1 MKKKFFCLISFLL
14 IVFHV
19 GNPPLCGAER
29 AVRVPAGYE
38 FYLGPDDLLEISV
51 WKDETLTKE
60 VVVRPDGNISF
71 PLIGD
76 VRVQGRTVEEVR
88 KEIEEKIRGYIP
100 DAPVA
105 VMVVRVSSP
114 KIYVVGKVAKPGVYL
129 MTEPLRV
136 MQALAMAGGITP
148 FSDDDDIL
156 IIREENGRQKRMK
169 FDYSEVADGKDL
181 EQNIYLDPRDTVIV
195 P

>member
-1 MKKKFFCLISFLL
+1 ML
-14 IVFHV
+14 HV
-19 GNPPLCGAER
+19 LPPLTYSAER
-29 AVRVPAGYE
+29 AARLPAAHE

-51 WKDETLTKE
+51 WKDETLTRQ

-88 KEIEEKIRGYIP
+88 KEIEEKIRGYVP

-105 VMVVRVSSP
+105 VMVIQVNSP

-129 MTEPLRV
+129 MTVPLRV

-148 FSDDDDIL
+148 FSDSDNIL
-156 IIREENGRQKRMK
+156 ILREEDGRQKMMQ
-169 FDYSEVADGKDL
+169 FDYSKVAAGKNL
-181 EQNIYLDPRDTVIV
+181 EQNVYLNASDTVVV

>member
-1 MKKKFFCLISFLL
+1 MKKKLFCAIGFLL
-14 IVFHV
+14 IVLHV
-19 GNPPLCGAER
+19 ADPLLYSGER
-29 AVRVPAGYE
+29 AVRVPEGYE
-38 FYLGPDDLLEISV
+38 FCLGPDDLLEISV
-51 WKDETLTKE
+51 WKDETLTKQ

-76 VRVQGRTVEEVR
+76 VRVQGRTVKEVR
-88 KEIEEKIRGYIP
+88 QEIEEKIRGYIP

-105 VMVVRVSSP
+105 VMVIRVNSP

-129 MTEPLRV
+129 MTGPLTV
-136 MQALAMAGGITP
+136 MQSLAMAGGITP

-169 FDYSEVADGKDL
+169 FDYSKVANGKDL
-181 EQNIYLDPRDTVIV
+181 EQNIYLNPGDTVVV

>member
-1 MKKKFFCLISFLL
+1 MKKKLFCAISFLL
-14 IVFHV
+14 IVLYV
-19 GNPPLCGAER
+19 ADPLLYSGEQ
-29 AVRVPAGYE
+29 AVLVPEGYK
-38 FYLGPDDLLEISV
+38 FCLGPDDLVEISV
-51 WKDETLTKE
+51 WKDETLTKQ

-88 KEIEEKIRGYIP
+88 QEIEEKIRGYIP

-105 VMVVRVSSP
+105 VMVIRVSSP

-129 MTEPLRV
+129 VTEPLTV
-136 MQALAMAGGITP
+136 MQALAMAGGMTP

-156 IIREENGRQKRMK
+156 IIRKENGRQKRMQ
-169 FDYSEVADGKDL
+169 FDYSKVANGKDL
-181 EQNIYLDPRDTVIV
+181 EQNIYLNPGDTVVV